1 MRPGRTRQRVRER
14 VLRALHVTSAPH
26 PCRLLDPIQAGRSP
40 SSERAGGT
48 HTRRLAVSAEG
59 DRAPSWSPN
68 GKTIAFARGERIYL
82 MGADGRHP
90 HALITS
96 PGVRD
101 ADPAWSPDGTR
112 IAFVRRE
119 AGLGAA
125 LFLRAPAWKPV
136 RS

>member
-1 MRPGRTRQRVRER
+1 MVR
-14 VLRALHVTSAPH
+14 LSISCALALSGLALAGVALAGTSGAAGN
-26 PCRLLDPIQAGRSP
+26 PIDDA
-40 SSERAGGT
+40 
-48 HTRRLAVSAEG
+48 
-59 DRAPSWSPN
+59 APSWSPN